1 MKIENANKVYLGKR
15 NDIDREVGSRD
26 FEKILEEK
34 KENSKDKEKLD
45 KIGRLRDEKLY
56 NSLMSNYVTSF
67 LNTKYSKDS
76 FVQ

>member
-15 NDIDREVGSRD
+15 NNINREVGSRS

-34 KENSKDKEKLD
+34 KENSKDKENLD

-67 LNTKYSKDS
+67 LNAKYSKDS

>member
-1 MKIENANKVYLGKR
+1 MKIENANQVYLGKR
-15 NDIDREVGSRD
+15 NDIDREVGSRS

-56 NSLMSNYVTSF
+56 NSLMSNYVTSL
-67 LNTKYSKDS
+67 LNAKYSKDS
-76 FVQ
+76 FIQ